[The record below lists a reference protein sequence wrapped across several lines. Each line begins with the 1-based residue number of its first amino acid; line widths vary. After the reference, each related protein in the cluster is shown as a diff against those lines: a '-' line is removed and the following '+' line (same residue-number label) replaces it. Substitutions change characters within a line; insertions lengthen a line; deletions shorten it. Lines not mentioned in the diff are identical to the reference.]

1 VAGYRDAIQERR
13 RAAERPIGVI
23 GAPEVNV
30 NAAVANSPGRRLVS
44 LDLLRGITIAFMI
57 LVNNNG
63 DGERAFWAL
72 KHTQWNGFTPTDLV
86 FPTFLFLVGVSLV
99 FSTDSRLAKGDS
111 RLSIALHA
119 VRRTV
124 ILFALGLVVNGY
136 PQFIWSSLR
145 IYGVLQRI
153 ALCYLIGSLVY
164 LVSKRVSVQV
174 ALLVAA
180 LAGYWILMR
189 FVPIPGFGVPGRDF
203 PLLDKDIN
211 LVAFIDRHLLPGRL
225 YEGTRDPE
233 GLLSTLPAVGT
244 LLCGMLTA
252 RWLRS
257 ALSLGQKLQGLA
269 IAGVAALAAGG
280 LWNFWFP
287 VNKKLWTSSYVLY
300 AAGWS
305 LLALAF
311 CFWIVEIRQQKRG
324 LRPWL
329 VFGTNAIAAYVF
341 AELFQST
348 LNAIQ
353 VGGSVSLQRWIYLH
367 MLGVVP
373 WPAWA
378 SLLYSICFVAVCF
391 IPVAILYRKQIFIK
405 V

>member
-1 VAGYRDAIQERR
+1 MSTIGGSREV
-13 RAAERPIGVI
+13 PTGVI
-23 GAPEVNV
+23 HASDLDARASVGGP
-30 NAAVANSPGRRLVS
+30 PGKRMVS
-44 LDLLRGITIAFMI
+44 LDVLRGITIAFMI

-86 FPTFLFLVGVSLV
+86 FPTFLFLVGISMV
-99 FSTDSRLAKGDS
+99 FSTDSRIAKGES
-111 RLSIALHA
+111 RGWIAFHA
-119 VRRTV
+119 VRRTL

-136 PQFIWSSLR
+136 PQFPLGTLR

-153 ALCYLIGSLVY
+153 AICYLIGSLIY
-164 LVSKRVSVQV
+164 LISKRVSVQV
-174 ALLVAA
+174 ALLVTV
-180 LAGYWILMR
+180 LVGYWILMR
-189 FVPIPGFGVPGRDF
+189 FVPVPGYGVPGRDI
-203 PLLDKDIN
+203 PLLDKDAN
-211 LVAFIDRHLLPGRL
+211 LVAYIDRHLLPGRL

-233 GLLSTLPAVGT
+233 GLLSDIPALGT

-257 ALSLGQKLQGLA
+257 ALAMAQKLKGL
-269 IAGVAALAAGG
+269 IVVGLFALAAGG

-311 CFWIVEIRQQKRG
+311 CFWLVEIRRQKRG
-324 LRPWL
+324 LYPWL
-329 VFGTNAIAAYVF
+329 VFGTNAITVYVF

-348 LNAIQ
+348 LNAIHVQ
-353 VGGSVSLQRWIYLH
+353 GAITLQRQIYLNI
-367 MLGVVP
+367 LAVVP

-378 SLLYSICFVAVCF
+378 SLIYSLCFVAVCF
-391 IPVAILYRKQIFIK
+391 VPVVVLYRKRIFIK
-405 V
+405 I